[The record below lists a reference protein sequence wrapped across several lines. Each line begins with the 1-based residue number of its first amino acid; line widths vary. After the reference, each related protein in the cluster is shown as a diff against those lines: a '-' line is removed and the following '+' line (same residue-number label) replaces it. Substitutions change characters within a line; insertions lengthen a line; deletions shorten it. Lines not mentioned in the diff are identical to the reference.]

1 MKIITISREFGSGG
15 RSIAKAVADKLGI
28 AYYDKELVRQVATE
42 TGYAEEFVEQKG
54 EYASTSNWLAYALSQ
69 RGGPGMPNMIS
80 ADDFLWAIQRKV
92 ILELAEKGPC
102 LPLRRF
108 YPDGSHRLPERF
120 YPREYANARPACAQA
135 IWQFGNAHRKASG
148 R

>member
-80 ADDFLWAIQRKV
+80 ADDFLWAIGGKRT
-92 ILELAEKGPC
+92 LFDRG
-102 LPLRRF
+102 PLRRF
-108 YPDGSHRLPERF
+108 YPDGPHRLPERF
-120 YPREYANARPACAQA
+120 YPREYANARPACAQT
-135 IWQFGNAHRKASG
+135 IWQFGNAHRKAPG
-148 R
+148 GQG